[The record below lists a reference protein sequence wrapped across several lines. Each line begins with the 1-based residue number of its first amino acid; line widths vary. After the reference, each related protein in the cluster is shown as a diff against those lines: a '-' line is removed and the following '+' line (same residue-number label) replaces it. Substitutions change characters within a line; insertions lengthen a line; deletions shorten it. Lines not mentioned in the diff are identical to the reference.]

1 MRTLWLSLCVL
12 TLAMTACK
20 GDEPAG
26 DSSASS
32 DFDGDGYAQAED
44 CDDDNAT
51 VNPGADELCD
61 SLDNNCD
68 GLIDVDPIDPQT
80 FYGDEDEDGYAGDAV
95 TVSACEAPEG
105 FSDTMT
111 DCDDLRADVNP
122 AADERC
128 DGADNDCDGL
138 TDDEDTLAP
147 GEGSAW
153 LLDDDGDGFGDS
165 AAATVTACV
174 APAGYVA
181 EGGDCDSADAAIN
194 PGAPETCDALDN
206 DCDGLTDDDD
216 PSVGDR
222 STWYA
227 DADADTFGSSSS
239 AEACDTPSGYVADM
253 TDCDDLNA
261 DVNPAATEICDGGV
275 DNDCDGL
282 ADDDDPSVSDRS
294 TWYADADADTFGSS
308 SSAEACVAP
317 TGYVA
322 DTTDCDDLNADVNP
336 AATEICD
343 GGVDNDC
350 DGLGDDDDPG
360 VSDRSTWYADD
371 DGDTFGSSSS
381 AEACDAPSGYV
392 ADTTDCDDLNADVN
406 PAATEICDGDVD
418 NDCDGLADDD
428 DPSVSDLSTW
438 YADDDGDTFG
448 GGTSAEACVAPSGYV
463 ADMTDCDDLNADVNP
478 AATEI
483 CDGDVDND
491 CDGLTED
498 DDPSVD
504 TRDGIT
510 VYLDG
515 DGDGFGVD
523 GSGAMF
529 CALPSGYSTLDGDC
543 DDSSAT
549 VSPDGVEVCDN
560 GIDEDCSGDAPG
572 CGVSGTLSVTD
583 VGITLTDSLGSGLG
597 YDIGAGDINGD
608 GDDDLVIGA
617 PFVDIDSANWTGRSY
632 VIYGPLTVDRTVT
645 SSYDASVDGNV
656 TDDYVGLAVSAGGD
670 LNGDGYDDIA
680 IGSLGYDLSAASDA
694 GIVGVRYG
702 SAASLSGNTSI
713 DALDANFTGI
723 KTRDYLGFAVKFI
736 GDVNGDGYDELAA
749 GARGASSTYPG
760 AGAVYI
766 IQGSATRYSG
776 ISTMTTAAA
785 LTITGATRTDSLGDM
800 GSIAGPVEL
809 DGDGLHDIVVGSITI
824 KSGANTR
831 AGGAYVFY
839 GTAGA
844 LSTSA
849 SLSIAAADASFT
861 GGAADDVLGGASAS
875 AGDVNG
881 DGYNDLVLGA
891 YGVDNGSTLN
901 VGCAYLL
908 HGGAS
913 RLSGASSVTSAA
925 VATICGEATSDSL
938 GATVGGADVNGDGY
952 SDMFVGANGVDNGTS
967 SNVGAMY
974 VFYGSLS
981 GSVSANSADA
991 TFTGTTFGGN
1001 VGLSSHVAD
1010 VNGDGNEDIL
1020 VGAQLADTVYALFGG
1035 GL

>member
-26 DSSASS
+26 DSSTSS
-32 DFDGDGYAQAED
+32 DLDGDGYAQAED
-44 CDDDNAT
+44 CDDDNAA

-111 DCDDLRADVNP
+111 DCDDLSGDVNP

-165 AAATVTACV
+165 AAATVTACL

-194 PGAPETCDALDN
+194 PGAVETCDALDN

-216 PSVGDR
+216 
-222 STWYA
+222 
-227 DADADTFGSSSS
+227 
-239 AEACDTPSGYVADM
+239 SG
-253 TDCDDLNA
+253 
-261 DVNPAATEICDGGV
+261 
-275 DNDCDGL
+275 
-282 ADDDDPSVSDRS
+282 VSDRS
-294 TWYADADADTFGSS
+294 TWYADADA
-308 SSAEACVAP
+308 
-317 TGYVA
+317 
-322 DTTDCDDLNADVNP
+322 
-336 AATEICD
+336 
-343 GGVDNDC
+343 
-350 DGLGDDDDPG
+350 
-360 VSDRSTWYADD
+360 
-371 DGDTFGSSSS
+371 DTFGSSSS

-392 ADTTDCDDLNADVN
+392 ADTTDCDDLNANVN

-418 NDCDGLADDD
+418 NDCDGLTDDD
-428 DPSVSDLSTW
+428 DPSVSDRSTW
-438 YADDDGDTFG
+438 FADDDGDSYG
-448 GGTSAEACVAPSGYV
+448 GSSSAEACVAPPGYV

-981 GSVSANSADA
+981 GSVSASSADA